1 MADGGDSLR
10 LKNGVPALPMTGICE
25 VVTYTH
31 DVLIFNF
38 LKLSRDCLCLN
49 MAMLRQAKSA
59 HTHTP
64 ILCYFMTHKPP
75 PNL

>member
-38 LKLSRDCLCLN
+38 SEAL
-49 MAMLRQAKSA
+49 
-59 HTHTP
+59 T
-64 ILCYFMTHKPP
+64 
-75 PNL
+75 